1 MPVRAARPSTRRNPS
16 PRVSHSAALRLLSCG
31 VLFKHHTVRPKR
43 TRPCRGRILAP
54 RRVVPTSP
62 ISLEVF
68 AASDSFESLWATLAA
83 ELDIPVKA
91 VAAISEFAATTN
103 ALRLIAAGGDETAV
117 EGLLRARGADGPDVV
132 VVGAVPS
139 HRVAVALMRAGASDY
154 FALPG
159 DMDALRSWMR
169 DRVERGR
176 RALQAASFA
185 DHERAKYTFDGI
197 LGDSAALRASLD
209 KASKVI
215 PRGNVTVLI
224 QGETGT
230 GKELLAR
237 AIHYNGPRRDAPFVD
252 INCAAIPE
260 QLLESELFGH
270 EKGAF
275 TDAHTA
281 KPGLF
286 EMADGGTLFLDEIGH
301 LALPLQ
307 GKLLRAL
314 EERQIRRVGGT
325 RLIPVNVRVMAATH
339 VHLGQAARR
348 GAFREDLYY
357 RLNVVPIELPALR
370 ERRTDIAP
378 LAEFFVR
385 RFADEYDMPVPKLT
399 AAAQQV
405 LRLHPWSGNVRE
417 LRNVIE
423 RAVLLGDGGRIDAAD
438 LSVDAASTAP
448 ARSGALPFPTT
459 LSALTRAAVDEMLR
473 LTDGNKSEAARQ
485 LGISRPRLLRL
496 LDGDS
501 STDDS
506 LSGDSHA

>member
-1 MPVRAARPSTRRNPS
+1 
-16 PRVSHSAALRLLSCG
+16 
-31 VLFKHHTVRPKR
+31 
-43 TRPCRGRILAP
+43 
-54 RRVVPTSP
+54 VPTSP
-62 ISLEVF
+62 ITLEVLQV
-68 AASDSFESLWATLAA
+68 SDSFESLWAVLAS
-83 ELDIPVKA
+83 ELDIPSRA
-91 VAAISEFAATTN
+91 VATLSDFSMSANTI
-103 ALRLIAAGGDETAV
+103 RVMAAGGDESTV
-117 EGLLRARGADGPDVV
+117 ESLLRARGGEGGDVV
-132 VVGAVPS
+132 VVGALAN
-139 HRVAVALMRAGASDY
+139 HRVAVALLRAGATDY

-159 DMDALRSWMR
+159 DIEALRSWMR
-169 DRVERGR
+169 DRVELSR
-176 RALQAASFA
+176 RAQQAVTFA
-185 DHERAKYTFDGI
+185 VAERAKYTFEGI
-197 LGDSAALRASLD
+197 LGDSPALRAALD

-215 PRGNVTVLI
+215 PRGGVTVLI

-275 TDAHTA
+275 TDAHA
-281 KPGLF
+281 SKPGLF

-325 RLIPVNVRVMAATH
+325 RLIPVNVRVVAATH
-339 VHLGQAARR
+339 VQLGEAARR
-348 GAFREDLYY
+348 GEFREDLYY

-370 ERRTDIAP
+370 DRRTDIVP
-378 LAEFFVR
+378 LAEFFVK
-385 RFADEYDMPVPKLT
+385 RFADEYDMPTPKLST
-399 AAAQQV
+399 AAQQV
-405 LRLHPWSGNVRE
+405 LRLHAWSGNVRE

-423 RAVLLGDGGRIDAAD
+423 RAVLLCEGGRVDAPD
-438 LSVDAASTAP
+438 LSLENARAGG
-448 ARSGALPFPTT
+448 ARSGALPFPST

-496 LDGDS
+496 LDGDT
-501 STDDS
+501 STEDS
-506 LSGDSHA
+506 ISGDSDA